1 GHGRGDVRRRLH
13 RPAAAEET
21 MTQDEQK
28 RAVVQAALKYAQEG
42 VIGVGSGSTV
52 NMFIDALAT
61 VKGRI
66 DGAVAA
72 SEASAERLKKHGIR
86 VYELN
91 SFNELGTYVDGADE
105 VTENL
110 HMVKGGGGALT
121 REKIVAAVAKQ
132 FICICDASKL
142 VGVLGKFPLP
152 IEVIPMARSYV
163 GRDVLLL
170 SAAAFTS
177 SASLRATDPLLPL
190 IAEDYGVTTGA
201 AAAAV
206 TAFALAYGL
215 LQVVC
220 GPLGDRYGRYRTIAA
235 AAFVSAFGSAAC
247 AAAPD

>member
-1 GHGRGDVRRRLH
+1 
-13 RPAAAEET
+13 

-28 RAVVQAALKYAQEG
+28 RAVAQAALKYAQEG

-91 SFNELGTYVDGADE
+91 SVNELRIYVDGADE

-110 HMVKGGGGALT
+110 YMVKGGGGALT

-132 FICICDASKL
+132 FVCICDASKL

-163 GRDVLLL
+163 GREMLRRGAQPVLRENYKTDNGNLILDCHGLTLLDPPAMEAELNNIAGVVTNGIFARRPADVLLL
-170 SAAAFTS
+170 
-177 SASLRATDPLLPL
+177 
-190 IAEDYGVTTGA
+190 AEPGGV
-201 AAAAV
+201 
-206 TAFALAYGL
+206 
-215 LQVVC
+215 
-220 GPLGDRYGRYRTIAA
+220 RTI
-235 AAFVSAFGSAAC
+235 SAKRH
-247 AAAPD
+247 